1 MILPLIRSLKQNRFL
16 RTALGVETRNGL
28 AQLNRDMEAL
38 KLQIG
43 RLQTLV
49 TSQQATNLRDAEF
62 KVYSQFGE
70 DGIIQYILRHCE
82 NVPSTFVEF
91 GVENYTEAN
100 SRFLLEGFH
109 WRGLIIDG
117 NDSSMKSVREQDYYW
132 RHQLTAIAS
141 FVTRDNIN
149 RIFTDNGFTGRIG
162 LLSVDI
168 DGNDFW
174 VWESIQA
181 VEPAIVVAEYNSVFG
196 SRRAVTV
203 PYDPAFQRTRAH
215 HSNLYWGCSLAA
227 LTVLANKKGYYL
239 VGCNSA
245 GNNAFYVRRG
255 ISQLPEVSDQQ
266 AFRDACF
273 RESRDRDGRLTFLQG
288 ADRLREIATL
298 PLYDVV
304 SEQNL
309 CCGDLDT
316 SPDTRNGH

>member
-1 MILPLIRSLKQNRFL
+1 MILPLIRSLKQNRLL

-49 TSQQATNLRDAEF
+49 TSQHATSLRDAEF

-70 DGIIQYILRHCE
+70 DGILQYILRHCE
-82 NVPSTFVEF
+82 DVPSTFIEF

-100 SRFLLEGFH
+100 SRFLLEACN

-117 NDSSMKSVREQDYYW
+117 NERSMKSVREQDYYW
-132 RHQLTAIAS
+132 RHQLTAVAS

-162 LLSVDI
+162 LLSIDI
-168 DGNDFW
+168 DGNDYW
-174 VWESIQA
+174 VWDSIH
-181 VEPAIVVAEYNSVFG
+181 VVDPAIVVAEYNSVFG
-196 SRRAVTV
+196 AQRAVTV
-203 PYDPAFQRTRAH
+203 PYDADFQRTRAH

-227 LTVLANKKGYYL
+227 LTFLANKKGYYL

-255 ISQLPEVSDQQ
+255 LSQLPEVSDQD
-266 AFRDACF
+266 AFRDAGF
-273 RESRDRDGRLTFLQG
+273 RESRDREGRLTFLNG
-288 ADRLREIATL
+288 LDRLREIASL
-298 PLYDVV
+298 PLYDVATQV
-304 SEQNL
+304 NL
-309 CCGDLDT
+309 RCGDLATPQDAKI
-316 SPDTRNGH
+316 GG